1 MQLNRRKFLQA
12 GSVAA
17 LGSVLA
23 RSRST
28 ASILQNIS
36 ILELADMS
44 RNFGTPPG
52 SVKSSCYWWWFNG
65 LVDKEGITR
74 DLEEFHAKGM
84 GEVLLVNSAGGLGGV
99 PFPQGAMLFSEE
111 WKELYRHAMSEA
123 KRLDI
128 AVGINLCSGW
138 CMGGPWIKPEDSG
151 RWYLQSELEVEGPQL
166 FSGQL
171 PQPGNRTG
179 YDKVFNPPGYKDYID
194 LPLEKLDYR
203 DTAVVAIRCNDAKG
217 KPVGSGAAQGEPTP
231 SNPAQGNRI
240 VSNRI
245 AGKRA
250 ATLDAKTNHRDA
262 SNFIMAVDVMKPLLE
277 QWHNEP
283 DDVPFQPQDVI
294 DLTGKMDKNG
304 HLDWQVPP
312 GKWKIIRT
320 GHRMTG
326 SRLSIAQP
334 EGDGLSVD
342 WFNRRGVELQF
353 EHLGKMFIGEAA
365 KVGNKPKY
373 FCDDS
378 FEDGFPNWTENILE
392 QFKKYRGYD
401 ATPYLPV
408 LSGYL
413 IGSAAVSDRF
423 LNDYRKTLGDCMADG
438 HYQTFAD
445 LCHQHGMLVQNE
457 ASGPSRSGTMC
468 MDGLKNQGRSD
479 LPMGEFWLGLQQ
491 EDESTLTDDKPY
503 GTSRLD
509 KGQNKVTKMAAS
521 AGHIYGH
528 TIISAEAFTSFR
540 HWLDYPGSLKQAL
553 DRAYCEGINRIAIH
567 TSTATRPRDGK
578 PGYEYGAGTHFNP
591 NTTWWEMSKPFFD
604 YVGRCQYM
612 LRSGRFCA
620 DVLFYNGDVTPNL
633 VAQKHVDPSL
643 GKGYDY
649 DVCNE
654 EVLLTR
660 LSCRNGKLTLPD
672 GMSYEVLVLPD
683 TTRMPLKVLKKIA
696 QLVKAGA
703 TVIGPRPVED
713 SGLLNYPACD
723 DEIKA
728 LSARLWGPI
737 DGKNVTQH
745 RYGAGTI
752 CHGISIRETL
762 AQKNI
767 VPDFE
772 YTGDEGVWLD
782 FIHRTTPEAEI
793 YFITNRHGR
802 TLRSDCSFRITGH
815 TPQLWNPT
823 DGKRKTKINYRLA
836 DNRLIVPLK
845 FEAFQSWFVV
855 FPKNNRLMPAD
866 VARTP
871 DASNTP
877 NTLDSFPEQ
886 QIVQELTGE
895 WDVAFDTH
903 WGGPAHVR
911 FDQLRDWSRSDDLQ
925 IRYYSGKA
933 VYTRKFDYTAAA
945 GEPVYLD
952 LGVVKNIAR
961 VALNDQDLGI
971 VWTAPWQ
978 VDISPALKSGSNQLK
993 IEVINLWP
1001 NRLIGDAGL
1010 APEKRLTNTNIL
1022 FKKDAPLLPSGL
1034 LGPVTL
1040 RHRI

>member
-12 GSVAA
+12 GSAAA
-17 LGSVLA
+17 LGSVLT
-23 RSRST
+23 RSRAT
-28 ASILQNIS
+28 ASILQGIS
-36 ILELADMS
+36 ILGLADMS
-44 RNFGTPPG
+44 RNFATPPD

-74 DLEEFHAKGM
+74 DLEEFYAKGM
-84 GEVLLVNSAGGLGGV
+84 GEVLLVNSAGGLGGM
-99 PFPQGAMLFSEE
+99 PFPQGARLFSEE

-123 KRLDI
+123 RRLDI

-138 CMGGPWIKPEDSG
+138 CMGGPWIKQEDSG

-171 PQPGNRTG
+171 PLPGNRTG

-203 DTAVVAIRCNDAKG
+203 DTAVVAIPCNGAKG
-217 KPVGSGAAQGEPTP
+217 D
-231 SNPAQGNRI
+231 RI
-240 VSNRI
+240 T
-245 AGKRA
+245 GQRA

-277 QWHNEP
+277 QWQDEP
-283 DDVPFQPQDVI
+283 GDDPVRTQDVV
-294 DLTGKMDKNG
+294 DLTGKMDKDG
-304 HLDWQVPP
+304 HLDWQVPA

-326 SRLSIAQP
+326 SRVSIAQP

-342 WFNRRGVELQF
+342 WFSRRGVELQF
-353 EHLGKMFIGEAA
+353 EHLGRMFIEEAA

-378 FEDGFPNWTENILE
+378 FEDGFPNWTDNILE
-392 QFKKYRGYD
+392 QFRKYRGYD

-413 IGSAAVSDRF
+413 IGDAVVSDRF
-423 LNDYRKTLGDCMADG
+423 LNDYRKTLGDSMADE
-438 HYQTFAD
+438 HYQRFAD
-445 LCHQHGMLVQNE
+445 LCHEQGMLVQNE

-479 LPMGEFWLGLQQ
+479 LPMGEFWLGLHH
-491 EDESTLTDDKPY
+491 EDESTLTDDKLY

-591 NTTWWEMSKPFFD
+591 NVTWWEMSKPFFD
-604 YVGRCQYM
+604 YVGRCQYL
-612 LRSGRFCA
+612 LRSGRYCA

-660 LSCRNGKLTLPD
+660 LSCHYGKLTLPD

-696 QLVKAGA
+696 QLVEAGA
-703 TVIGPRPVED
+703 TVVGPRPVED
-713 SGLLNYPACD
+713 SGLLNYPHCD
-723 DEIKA
+723 EDIKE

-737 DGKNVTQH
+737 DGKTTTRN

-752 CHGISIRETL
+752 SHGIGIREIL
-762 AQKNI
+762 EQKNI
-767 VPDFE
+767 RPDFA
-772 YTGDEGVWLD
+772 YTGDEDVWLD
-782 FIHRTTPEAEI
+782 FIHRTTPEADI

-802 TLRSDCSFRITGH
+802 AVRSDCSFRINDS
-815 TPQLWNPT
+815 TPQLWNPV
-823 DGKRKTKINYRLA
+823 DGGQRVKINYQQTG
-836 DNRLIVPLK
+836 NRLIVPIR
-845 FEAFQSWFVV
+845 FEAHQSWFVI
-855 FPKNNRLMPAD
+855 FPKNSRITPATTSD
-866 VARTP
+866 
-871 DASNTP
+871 N
-877 NTLDSFPEQ
+877 FPEQ
-886 QIVQELTGE
+886 PIVQELTGE

-911 FDQLRDWSRSDDLQ
+911 FDQLRDWSQNDDVRV
-925 IRYYSGKA
+925 RYYSGKA
-933 VYTRKFDYTAAA
+933 IYTRKFYYTAAA
-945 GEPVYLD
+945 GGGPVYLD

-978 VDISPALKSGSNQLK
+978 VDISPALKSGSNLLT

-1010 APEKRLTNTNIL
+1010 PPEQRLTNTNIP
-1022 FKKDAPLLPSGL
+1022 FKKDAPLISSGL

-1040 RHRI
+1040 RRL